1 MMLMIIECLQD
12 YSLSLSLPFSI
23 SKVMSPCR
31 SDQMSQQSQVSKI
44 AIWYSLN
51 EHVSLSLSLS
61 LSLSGVSIELS

>member
-1 MMLMIIECLQD
+1 MLMIIECLQD

-51 EHVSLSLSLS
+51 EYVSLSLSLS